1 MYTPYHGRHIKV
13 DNRWRIKTKLSDKRD
28 DVKYPIVNFP
38 YNSRNNTAGPCTE
51 FTFILGFVSG
61 RVVCWE

>member
-1 MYTPYHGRHIKV
+1 MYTPYLGRHIKV

-38 YNSRNNTAGPCTE
+38 YNSQNITGGPVYSVYI
-51 FTFILGFVSG
+51 FPLMIYSG
-61 RVVCWE
+61 VRVE